1 MPTRIRVKSGGG
13 KHKDKLGEI
22 INDKHLPKGKVAFTV
37 KMDNGEHVEFAFH
50 EIHIL
55 EEKE

>member
-1 MPTRIRVKSGGG
+1 MTTRVRVRGGG
-13 KHKDKLGEI
+13 VYKDKQGEI
-22 INDKHLPKGKVAFTV
+22 VETHLRKGKFIFTI
-37 KMDNGEHVEFAFH
+37 KMDNGELKEFAFH

>member
-1 MPTRIRVKSGGG
+1 MTTRVRVRGGG
-13 KHKDKLGEI
+13 YKDKQGEI
-22 INDKHLPKGKVAFTV
+22 VETHLRKGKFIFTI
-37 KMDNGEHVEFAFH
+37 KMDNGELKEFAFH